1 MEDPESTA
9 SRRTVPVEQIRPGTV
24 ALLRALKARQAADR
38 LALGPGYP
46 DSGLVLVDAIGQPV
60 RPEAY
65 SDRFRV
71 LAREAGLS
79 VVRLHAV
86 RHTLALIMHRAGV
99 PPVDAAALLGPQPGG
114 PLRHLSAVIRAG
126 SPERCCCAR
135 CGSHRVGVRF
145 L

>member
-1 MEDPESTA
+1 M
-9 SRRTVPVEQIRPGTV
+9 EQIRPGTV

-46 DSGLVLVDAIGQPV
+46 DSGLVLVDAVGQPV

-99 PPVDAAALLGPQPGG
+99 PPVDAAALLGHSLEVHYTTYLPSSERGA
-114 PLRHLSAVIRAG
+114 RSAAAALGVAFTG
-126 SPERCCCAR
+126 S
-135 CGSHRVGVRF
+135 V
-145 L
+145 